1 MTEEMEQK
9 LVARLNSALAEA
21 RYWKSEVE
29 DLERHN
35 RRHREKAE
43 ELRESL
49 REANEDS
56 ATYWGVIGEE
66 ERFYGYIRGLHY
78 EHPVEEEEEG
88 NLRAVFEYAGEVKIW
103 EVPDMELF
111 SILHGHLYEMANE
124 LKENGNWGYSKLWI
138 KKENGRWSATL
149 P

>member
-21 RYWKSEVE
+21 KYWKEEVE

-35 RRHREKAE
+35 KRHRSKIE
-43 ELRESL
+43 ELRDCI
-49 REANEDS
+49 RERNGDRS
-56 ATYWGVIGEE
+56 VFRGVIGEE

-78 EHPVEEEEEG
+78 EHAEEG
-88 NLRAVFEYAGEVKIW
+88 KEGSLRAVFEYAYEVTIW

>member
-21 RYWKSEVE
+21 KYWKSEVE
-29 DLERHN
+29 DLERYVKK
-35 RRHREKAE
+35 HRDKIE
-43 ELRESL
+43 ELRDCI
-49 REANEDS
+49 RERNGDRS
-56 ATYWGVIGEE
+56 VFRGVIGET

-78 EHPVEEEEEG
+78 EHAKEDEEEG
-88 NLRAVFEYAGEVKIW
+88 SLRAVFEYDNGVTIW

-138 KKENGRWSATL
+138 KKENGRWSVTL